1 MEKGIEANLDQ
12 IKVIVD
18 IQSPRSVKEIQKL
31 MGRATTL
38 SRFLSRLTDKCEK
51 CETFFN
57 VIKRARAIV

>member
-1 MEKGIEANLDQ
+1 MQKGIEANLDQ
-12 IKVIVD
+12 IKAIVD

-31 MGRATTL
+31 MGRSTTL
-38 SRFLSRLTDKCEK
+38 SRFLSRLTDK